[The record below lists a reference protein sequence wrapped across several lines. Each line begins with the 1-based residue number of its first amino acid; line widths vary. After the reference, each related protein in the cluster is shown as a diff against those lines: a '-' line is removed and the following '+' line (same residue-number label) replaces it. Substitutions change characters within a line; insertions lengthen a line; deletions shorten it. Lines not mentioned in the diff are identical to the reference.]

1 MTEIHLNLKN
11 LSDCEILLSIFS
23 TSNRY
28 EFTSKKVFRLKEHV
42 ICNCE
47 HEMVHNGYDY
57 ARKNGFGKVKIGKQ
71 ICPIC
76 KEEHREDKGFWK
88 GLLSRWKDAVTDLI
102 MALGDSH
109 VAWEKISGVMNYRG
123 L

>member
-88 GLLSRWKDAVTDLI
+88 GQIGRA
-102 MALGDSH
+102 H
-109 VAWEKISGVMNYRG
+109 V
-123 L
+123 